1 MLDFQAIRLLH
12 RHGNGEY
19 AGMVERGEQSAAAN
33 DPERQWIKGTRIFA
47 CAGCA
52 DEFVVE
58 PAVGTNGE
66 APNPAA

>member
-19 AGMVERGEQSAAAN
+19 AAMVEQAEQSAAAH

-47 CAGCA
+47 CADCS
-52 DEFVVE
+52 DEIVVQ
-58 PAVGTNGE
+58 PAIETDGE
-66 APNPAA
+66 ATSPSA

>member
-19 AGMVERGEQSAAAN
+19 AAMVERSEHSATAQ
-33 DPERQWIKGTRIFA
+33 DPERQWMKGARIFA
-47 CAGCA
+47 CTTCS
-52 DEFVVE
+52 DEIVVQ
-58 PAVGTNGE
+58 PNVGTNGE

>member
-19 AGMVERGEQSAAAN
+19 AAMTERAEQSAAAN

-47 CAGCA
+47 CATCT
-52 DEFVVE
+52 DEIVIE
-58 PAVGTNGE
+58 PAAKTNGE
-66 APNPAA
+66 APNPAP